1 MPPLIA
7 RGAVKKARATQ
18 LKYLSRQN
26 RTGSG
31 TGELNASRGIQ
42 NTHITNAQ
50 SRFED
55 QAFNRLT
62 STQLQNTTQ
71 KPTQSIIERS
81 GSQGFES
88 DKIQGNSKVS
98 KNQDYKPYDVNA
110 VQLAELREIGGNF
123 DDSEKVLSVTNIPK
137 NPPFPFA
144 ILAIAILKDLLDIPA
159 TLIILGI
166 PFSMALSFVLALV
179 LFFWILGKIGGG
191 WWKKKVISWLW
202 KRYILTIVI
211 EIIPFFSMIPATTI
225 FVLMAHYHETK
236 TVKLLNLALKKIH
249 NGGI

>member
-7 RGAVKKARATQ
+7 RGAGKKAQTAQPKHMST
-18 LKYLSRQN
+18 QN
-26 RTGSG
+26 RTGG
-31 TGELNASRGIQ
+31 RTGELNASRGIQ
-42 NTHITNAQ
+42 NTRITNAQ

-62 STQLQNTTQ
+62 STQLQNTAQ
-71 KPTQSIIERS
+71 KNPQSTIERS
-81 GSQGFES
+81 GSRGFES
-88 DKIQGNSKVS
+88 DQTQANSKVS
-98 KNQDYKPYDVNA
+98 KNQDYKLYNANA
-110 VQLAELREIGGNF
+110 VQLTELREIGGNF
-123 DDSEKVLSVTNIPK
+123 DDSDEVLTVTNIPK

-144 ILAIAILKDLLDIPA
+144 ILSIALLKDLLDIPA
-159 TLIILGI
+159 TLVILGI

-211 EIIPFFSMIPATTI
+211 EILPFFSMIPATTI

-236 TVKLLNLALKKIH
+236 TVKLLNLALEKIR